1 MAHKI
6 IIDTDIGMY
15 YDDAM
20 AVMLASRSPEIDLL
34 GVTTVYADTGQ
45 RARIARKILNTVGR
59 PDVPVAKGIGPPLQG
74 TYLAFAFEGQNI
86 LEEGDGDLAPI
97 EEHAVNFI
105 IRTIMENPGEVSLV
119 TLGPL
124 TNVAVAIRM
133 EPAILDAVKEIII
146 MGGVLVPIVDAKGV
160 RRSPVEEN
168 NMNSDAVAAKI
179 VMHSGGPITLCPI
192 DVTMQVAL
200 RDRDLSA
207 LAASG
212 DPAARLATAIFD
224 VWPEQEHQF
233 NLSTGI
239 PHEHTAF
246 WLHDPLTVALVYD
259 RSLCEITPLYIE
271 TDFAPTP
278 VERDALIHTDILRT
292 IPKKRPPNMDVAV
305 TVEVDRFLD
314 LFTGRMC
321 GTA

>member
-1 MAHKI
+1 MAHKVI
-6 IIDTDIGMY
+6 LDTDVGMY

-20 AVMLASRSPEIDLL
+20 AIMFAARSPEIELL
-34 GVTTVYADTGQ
+34 GVTTVYADTQ
-45 RARIARKILNTVGR
+45 KRARIARKILNTIGR
-59 PDVPVAKGIGPPLQG
+59 EDVPVAAGIGPPLQG
-74 TYLAFAFEGQNI
+74 TWLSFPFEGQNI
-86 LEEGDGDLAPI
+86 LEDGDEDLAPI
-97 EEHAVNFI
+97 DEHAVNFI

-119 TLGPL
+119 AVGPQ
-124 TNVAVAIRM
+124 TNVAVAMRM
-133 EPAILDAVKEIII
+133 EPRILEAVKEIVI

-168 NMNSDAVAAKI
+168 NLNSDPVAAKI

-200 RDRDLSA
+200 RDSDLRRLAESRDS
-207 LAASG
+207 
-212 DPAARLATAIFD
+212 AARLATAIFD

-246 WLHDPLTVALVYD
+246 WMHDPLTVALVYD

-278 VERDALIHTDILRT
+278 VERDALIHDDILRT

-305 TVEVDRFLD
+305 TVDVNRFLD
-314 LFTGRMC
+314 LWTGRLC
-321 GTA
+321 GEA

>member
-1 MAHKI
+1 MAHKV

-20 AVMLASRSPEIDLL
+20 AVMLASRSPEIELL
-34 GVTTVYADTGQ
+34 GVTTVYGDTHQ
-45 RARIARKILNTVGR
+45 RARIARKILDVAGR
-59 PDVPVAKGIGPPLQG
+59 EDVPVAAGIGPPLQG
-74 TYLAFAFEGQNI
+74 TYLTFPFEGQNI
-86 LEEGDGDLAPI
+86 LEHGDGDLAPI
-97 EEHAVNFI
+97 DEHAVNFI
-105 IRTIMENPGEVSLV
+105 IRTIMANPGEVSMV

-124 TNVAVAIRM
+124 TNVAVALRM
-133 EPAILDAVKEIII
+133 EPRILDAVKEIII

-168 NMNSDAVAAKI
+168 NLNADPVAAKI

-200 RDRDLSA
+200 RASDLAA
-207 LAASG
+207 LAGSS

-259 RSLCEITPLYIE
+259 RSLCEITPLYIQ

-292 IPKKRPPNMDVAV
+292 IPKKQPPNMEVCV
-305 TVEVDRFLD
+305 TVEVERFLD

-321 GTA
+321 SAA